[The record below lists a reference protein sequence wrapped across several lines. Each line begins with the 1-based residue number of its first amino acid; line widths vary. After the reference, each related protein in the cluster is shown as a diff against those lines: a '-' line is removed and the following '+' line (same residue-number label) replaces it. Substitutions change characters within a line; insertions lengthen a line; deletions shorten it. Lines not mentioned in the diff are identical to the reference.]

1 MPDIRVEG
9 GNQIRRLY
17 RIDPSL
23 IVVSTGENSRADS
36 EQGIEALAQS
46 FLDHDQQ
53 EPCGVRRLTDA
64 RIGEEEKVKL
74 TFGFRRYF
82 AAMRINEKNLTGK
95 YRTDGQAFK
104 LLCVV
109 SDQEDDEQAFLSTL
123 TENSERL
130 DLTPIDQARTIQRLE
145 VFGRTR
151 AEIATILKKSQGWIS
166 ETLSLLELPGWCQ
179 AYVASGVLAASS
191 AYDLVK
197 IPEMARKSVLQWV
210 KRVNGKMSRAD
221 IQRALEG
228 YDLSPVPYDLSPLP
242 HGETPTV
249 SLPETHSSLAEPP
262 EGFGREPALS
272 EGAADFGKRFE
283 ALAQYGDGPTAA
295 TGDAEN
301 QAKADTIAAQETPSP
316 PKRQPAK
323 SLKLKPRTTRELRDI
338 AQGKAK
344 DEEAPANVRSASE
357 LLVQLISRKIGEKA
371 YFAKLEGLLKTRPV

>member
-36 EQGIEALAQS
+36 EQDIEALAQS

-123 TENSERL
+123 TENGDRK
-130 DLTPIDQARTIQRLE
+130 DLTPIDYAARVIPRLE
-145 VFGRTR
+145 AFGRTR
-151 AEIATILKKSQGWIS
+151 AEIAGILKKSQGWIS
-166 ETLSLLELPGWCQ
+166 ETLSLLELPPWCQ
-179 AYVASGVLAASS
+179 AYVASGVLATSS
-191 AYDLVK
+191 ACDIVK
-197 IPEMARKSVLQWV
+197 IPDPERTRILAAVKLRKGSV
-210 KRVNGKMSRAD
+210 SRTV
-221 IQRALEG
+221 IQKWIEEG
-228 YDLSPVPYDLSPLP
+228 QLPSGPSPVMVDMFTTGP
-242 HGETPTV
+242 
-249 SLPETHSSLAEPP
+249 AENRDTPP
-262 EGFGREPALS
+262 EYSRE
-272 EGAADFGKRFE
+272 EFE
-283 ALAQYGDGPTAA
+283 ADQMGQTGQDNARRLYGDGAE
-295 TGDAEN
+295 DASGSVDGSNDE
-301 QAKADTIAAQETPSP
+301 AVTAQEIPSP
-316 PKRQPAK
+316 PKRKPQPAK
-323 SLKLKPRTTRELRDI
+323 ALKLKPRTTRELRDI

-344 DEEAPANVRSASE
+344 DEEAPANVRTAAE
-357 LLVQLISRKIGEKA
+357 LLSNLISRKIGEKV